1 TGVQTCAL
9 PICTFQE
16 APGRQPD
23 FQLLAPAALRGRDV
37 LLVDTGNRRIQEQV
51 GGKGLT
57 RGARG
62 RGIQVDGAY
71 EVGDF
76 ITLRPGRAGAQRL
89 AEAVANPPGS
99 AREADGVDAIQAE
112 AGTGGFENGCL
123 GCRGGGVAGGGCR
136 LVGAARAAAEQQ
148 AAQQETAQGAV

>member
-1 TGVQTCAL
+1 VVTVEVTSDGVAQAAGAHLVGRAL
-9 PICTFQE
+9 PGQRAVLLAVEAGAAFGGAVLAGTFQE

-76 ITLRPGRAGAQRL
+76 ITLRPGRAEIGRA
-89 AEAVANPPGS
+89 S
-99 AREADGVDAIQAE
+99 CRE
-112 AGTGGFENGCL
+112 
-123 GCRGGGVAGGGCR
+123 
-136 LVGAARAAAEQQ
+136 LV
-148 AAQQETAQGAV
+148 